1 MREILTNKRFIFVGG
16 LEVIERL
23 AWYSFYFTVAYYFI
37 NTLGFSEKESMLL
50 KGAVGAMLYA
60 GNAVG
65 GLIADRLLGVRRTLF
80 IAIASLAIGYCLV
93 GSFAGNLSMVIIGMA
108 FVTIGGF
115 LFKPQP
121 LSLLVSIYKDPSQR
135 DSAVTLYYQF
145 VNIGSLIAATF
156 VPVLIKFF
164 GYFVAYGLV
173 GISMIAGGIII
184 FINRK
189 IYGEFD
195 NHLGVAKLPAGNLKK
210 FVGIFL
216 VLFAFLTFVFTNPTL
231 SFVLL
236 LVCAGLLVL
245 YFVYQANKIE
255 EIHLRHR
262 ALSVLPM
269 IFLGV
274 VFFVMYEQMDS
285 SALLFTLHH
294 SNTTLFGYEMDSQSV
309 SGTLNSAGIIILA
322 PLMAV
327 FYNSKIGQK
336 LTVQHKFVIGLLM
349 STVMVATLW
358 LATFSV
364 DPSEKISIY
373 WLVFSITILFSGGEL
388 LVSALGAAALSALVP
403 ERMRGFAIGLWFLS
417 SALGIKLGAWLSSL
431 VAHGE
436 NLGGVV
442 ALTGQNKINS
452 FLAYQ
457 QLYGWLFVGCLVTT
471 LIGAAIAFKV
481 ARVVKES
488 ERYATNTNSIVME
501 IK

>member
-1 MREILTNKRFIFVGG
+1 MT
-16 LEVIERL
+16 
-23 AWYSFYFTVAYYFI
+23 
-37 NTLGFSEKESMLL
+37 
-50 KGAVGAMLYA
+50 
-60 GNAVG
+60 
-65 GLIADRLLGVRRTLF
+65 
-80 IAIASLAIGYCLV
+80 
-93 GSFAGNLSMVIIGMA
+93 
-108 FVTIGGF
+108 
-115 LFKPQP
+115 
-121 LSLLVSIYKDPSQR
+121 
-135 DSAVTLYYQF
+135 
-145 VNIGSLIAATF
+145 
-156 VPVLIKFF
+156 
-164 GYFVAYGLV
+164 
-173 GISMIAGGIII
+173 
-184 FINRK
+184 
-189 IYGEFD
+189 
-195 NHLGVAKLPAGNLKK
+195 
-210 FVGIFL
+210 
-216 VLFAFLTFVFTNPTL
+216 TL
-231 SFVLL
+231 S
-236 LVCAGLLVL
+236 
-245 YFVYQANKIE
+245 NKIE

-388 LVSALGAAALSALVP
+388 LVSALG
-403 ERMRGFAIGLWFLS
+403 
-417 SALGIKLGAWLSSL
+417 IKLGAWLSSL